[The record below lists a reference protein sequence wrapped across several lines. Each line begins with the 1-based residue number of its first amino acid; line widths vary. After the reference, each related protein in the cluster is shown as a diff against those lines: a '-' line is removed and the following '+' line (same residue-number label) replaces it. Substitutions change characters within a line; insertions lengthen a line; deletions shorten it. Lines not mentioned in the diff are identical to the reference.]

1 MILEKCKALW
11 KILVKLL
18 GDCNPTYIAKKRF
31 KKKLRMRCVFIS
43 TLPAYK
49 ESPVLLMGL
58 AYFPPDL
65 PLKYIMPLATKKN
78 FIMV

>member
-31 KKKLRMRCVFIS
+31 KKKTKNEMRIH
-43 TLPAYK
+43 LN
-49 ESPVLLMGL
+49 SPGV
-58 AYFPPDL
+58 
-65 PLKYIMPLATKKN
+65 
-78 FIMV
+78 